1 MTAPSLSSSRAHGFL
16 SFVFFAIL
24 GLALA
29 EPASAFTAV
38 AGIPDDGP
46 PYAAWNYPT
55 QAQADREA
63 KKGCRDT
70 ARNAG
75 KSKAA
80 AKKCAVLTRAKG
92 PGFGAFVCA
101 EAGCAWTTGYDD
113 RQRAVDA
120 AFEQCSKHYENCQT
134 TGIRSW
140 HDDAGFPVRA
150 RAESASC
157 IPQTT
162 RRQCEF
168 ACTNGDCVVEYTNGC
183 RVRVQVAPRFDPLA
197 NEWKFPPP
205 TC

>member
-101 EAGCAWTTGYDD
+101 EAGCAWT
-113 RQRAVDA
+113 
-120 AFEQCSKHYENCQT
+120 
-134 TGIRSW
+134 
-140 HDDAGFPVRA
+140 
-150 RAESASC
+150 
-157 IPQTT
+157 
-162 RRQCEF
+162 
-168 ACTNGDCVVEYTNGC
+168 NGDCVLEYTNGC